1 MFILLLFSIATPQKR
16 VAKISKKQTSLAFLI
31 GMKSLKYLNKYL
43 WKYRRR
49 LIVGII
55 FVAVSN
61 VFSIFPAQ
69 IIREAFDAVAQSEEL
84 RNLTDNLDHSTTKD
98 GLSFVASFAE
108 GMDLKQTIL
117 LFAALIFLMAFMK
130 GIFTFLTRQTL
141 IIMSRLI
148 EYDLKNEIYA
158 HYQDLNMAFY
168 KRNNTGDIMNRISE
182 DVSRVRMYLGPGIM
196 YTINLIALFVMV
208 VSVMLSID
216 VELTLYALSPLPI
229 LSILIYMVSSR
240 INKKSEVVQEQL
252 SKLSTFSQE
261 SFSGIRIIKSFVKE
275 KYMFRELDKE
285 AEDYKYKN
293 LDLVKLEAFFFP
305 IMMLLIGLST
315 ILTVYIGAMKTI
327 SGEISAGNIAEFIIY
342 VNMLTWPVTALG
354 WVTSLVQRAAAS
366 QKRINEFLETKSEIR
381 NPSDETIDI
390 EGKITFRNVSFV
402 YPDTGTKA
410 LNNVSFEVKAG
421 ETLAIIG
428 KTGSGKSTIADL
440 ICRLYDPNEGDVLL
454 DEKTLDKLNL
464 SAIRSEI
471 GYVPQEV
478 FLFSDNIENN
488 ISFGINAREVDS
500 SRIEKAAR
508 MAVIHKNIV
517 QFPEKYN
524 TELGERGITLSGGQ
538 KQRISIARALIDS
551 PKVLILDDC
560 LSAVDTET
568 EELILNNL
576 KDFIVDKTAIIISHR
591 ISSIK
596 HADQIIVLN
605 EGEVIEQGTHQE
617 LLALKQTYYETYQ
630 KQLLEEE
637 ASVA

>member
-1 MFILLLFSIATPQKR
+1 
-16 VAKISKKQTSLAFLI
+16 
-31 GMKSLKYLNKYL
+31 MKSLKYLNKYL
-43 WKYRRR
+43 WKYRSR
-49 LIVGII
+49 LIVGIL

-69 IIREAFDAVAQSEEL
+69 IIREAFDAVAQSDEL
-84 RNLTDNLDHSTTKD
+84 R
-98 GLSFVASFAE
+98 GLSDNFIQSTQNENVGFIASFAE
-108 GMDLKQTIL
+108 GLDLKQTII
-117 LFAALIFLMAFMK
+117 LFASLIFLMALLK

-148 EYDLKNEIYA
+148 EFDLKNEIYA

-196 YTINLIALFVMV
+196 YTINLVALFVMV

-229 LSILIYMVSSR
+229 LSILIYIVSNK

-275 KYMFRELDKE
+275 KYMFKELDNE

-315 ILTVYIGAMKTI
+315 ILTVYIGGMKTI

-366 QKRINEFLETKSEIR
+366 QKRINEFLETESEIQ
-381 NPSDETIDI
+381 NPSDRELSV
-390 EGKITFRNVSFV
+390 EGKISFKNVSFT

-410 LNNVSFEVKAG
+410 LKDVSFEVKAG
-421 ETLAIIG
+421 QTLAIIG

-440 ICRLYDPNEGDVLL
+440 ICRLYDPTDGEVLL
-454 DEKTLDKLNL
+454 DDQPLHLQNLNAL
-464 SAIRSEI
+464 RSKI

-478 FLFSDNIENN
+478 FLFSDSIENN
-488 ISFGINAREVDS
+488 ISFGIKQRIVAMD
-500 SRIEKAAR
+500 RIEEAAK
-508 MAVIHKNIV
+508 MAVIHKNIA
-517 QFPEKYN
+517 QFPEQYK

-538 KQRISIARALIDS
+538 KQRVSIARALIDS
-551 PKVLILDDC
+551 PKILILDDC

-568 EELILNNL
+568 EELILGNL
-576 KDFIVDKTAIIISHR
+576 KSFIQDKTAIIISHR

-596 HADQIIVLN
+596 HADQILVLSD
-605 EGEVIEQGTHQE
+605 GEIIEKGTHQE
-617 LLALKQTYYETYQ
+617 LLELKQSYFETYQ

>member
-1 MFILLLFSIATPQKR
+1 
-16 VAKISKKQTSLAFLI
+16 
-31 GMKSLKYLNKYL
+31 MKSLKYLNKYL
-43 WKYRRR
+43 WKYRLR
-49 LIVGII
+49 LIVGIL

-84 RNLTDNLDHSTTKD
+84 STITDSFDQSTTND
-98 GLSFVASFAE
+98 GLSFIASLAE
-108 GMDLKQTIL
+108 GMDLTQTIL
-117 LFAALIFLMAFMK
+117 LFAALIFLMALMK

-196 YTINLIALFVMV
+196 YTINLIALFIMV

-229 LSILIYMVSSR
+229 LSILIYIVSSR

-285 AEDYKYKN
+285 AEDYKFKN

-327 SGEISAGNIAEFIIY
+327 SGDISAGNIAEFIIY

-366 QKRINEFLETKSEIR
+366 QKRINEFLETKSEIK
-381 NPSDETIDI
+381 NPTEDALDI
-390 EGKITFRNVSFV
+390 QGKIAFKNVSFV

-440 ICRLYDPNEGDVLL
+440 ICRLYDPNEGEVLM
-454 DEKTLDKLNL
+454 DEKALDQLNL
-464 SAIRSEI
+464 NALRSEI

-500 SRIEKAAR
+500 SRIEKAAQ

-551 PKVLILDDC
+551 PKILILDDC

-576 KDFIVDKTAIIISHR
+576 KDFIADKTAIIISHR

-605 EGEVIEQGTHQE
+605 EGKIIERGTHQE
-617 LLALKQTYYETYQ
+617 LLSLKQSYYETYQ